1 MASSSPTATSNGAE
15 LHGQAHTEHS
25 EFGQDVLNS
34 ISAISQPVEM
44 LDLNSSTKA
53 TTAPYEGQQQQQQQE
68 GQIGTATSTNEI
80 SPAQQGA
87 GTVATTTTTRIS
99 EDESA
104 IGPATEKPH
113 ANIDAL
119 PTSEPQLVITLLL
132 HSTDTRHPYII
143 NGKYLRRRNVQVAD
157 DDPVNLTVYNL
168 KDLIWRD
175 WRDGREIR
183 FRDKRF

>member
-44 LDLNSSTKA
+44 LDLNSSKP
-53 TTAPYEGQQQQQQQE
+53 TTHEEQQE
-68 GQIGTATSTNEI
+68 GQIGIARSTSNAINTSEI
-80 SPAQQGA
+80 SPAQQETGA
-87 GTVATTTTTRIS
+87 VATTRIS

-113 ANIDAL
+113 ANIEAL
-119 PTSEPQLVITLLL
+119 PKSGPQLVITLLL

-143 NGKYLRRRNVQVAD
+143 NGKYLRRRNVQVD
-157 DDPVNLTVYNL
+157 EDDPVNLTVYNL

-175 WRDGREIR
+175 WRDGGRSPR
-183 FRDKRF
+183 QKRDVF